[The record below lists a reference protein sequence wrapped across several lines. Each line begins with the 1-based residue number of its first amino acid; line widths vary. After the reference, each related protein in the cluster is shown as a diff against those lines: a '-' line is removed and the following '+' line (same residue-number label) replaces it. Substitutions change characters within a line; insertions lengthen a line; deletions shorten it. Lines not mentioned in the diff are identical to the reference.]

1 MKATKAAR
9 LRGVYEGFAR
19 ARRAISGLWDEHTGS
34 YGAVYTPPVD
44 NRQTA
49 PAHIVAGVYH
59 AAVNLER
66 AVTPSVSE
74 P

>member
-1 MKATKAAR
+1 MKGTEAAG
-9 LRGVYEGFAR
+9 LRCVCGGSAR

-44 NRQTA
+44 NRQTSSA
-49 PAHIVAGVYH
+49 RIAAGVYH
-59 AAVNLER
+59 GAVNLER